1 MDFFGH
7 IWYGHHWGL
16 VVVVA
21 VISERR
27 SELVRFFFLFFLF
40 FLLRIPIAVGLF
52 IWEGKVSGAGLL
64 HKAIRAFFLLH

>member
-1 MDFFGH
+1 MGIIGGLLLLLLLSASAGRNWFVFF
-7 IWYGHHWGL
+7 
-16 VVVVA
+16 
-21 VISERR
+21 S
-27 SELVRFFFLFFLF
+27 FFFF